1 MEIQLRDYRIQ
12 PGHMDDWIAGWK
24 AGVVPLRQQ
33 EGFQIVGA
41 WVDGRMIGSCGWLT
55 IPARTASKRQRRGNT
70 PCLNDYRNTPTLPIS
85 LRLQPWT
92 WSTGFYEITN
102 LATCMRAWATA
113 PLEHQ
118 PFGVGLLALGDFDL
132 DQIKGRMSSLNP
144 LEKRAQPLAA
154 ALSLEARR
162 LDWCVALAGMTASE
176 LASEPDGP
184 ADSIRAALEMAE
196 QAPA

>member
-1 MEIQLRDYRIQ
+1 
-12 PGHMDDWIAGWK
+12 
-24 AGVVPLRQQ
+24 
-33 EGFQIVGA
+33 
-41 WVDGRMIGSCGWLT
+41 
-55 IPARTASKRQRRGNT
+55 
-70 PCLNDYRNTPTLPIS
+70 
-85 LRLQPWT
+85 
-92 WSTGFYEITN
+92 
-102 LATCMRAWATA
+102 MRAWATA